1 MSGRGADTGKR
12 SDRGSGG
19 KGRAA
24 ATIGRMSAWQE
35 IADRVW
41 VRRYRFYDQTIGV
54 VGGDDGL
61 LVVDTRTSH
70 RQGTQLRADLHELPG
85 AVAWAVNTHHHHDHC
100 FGNAVFG
107 DVELWGLEGCARRLV
122 ETAETMRAEL
132 IEDFPNSADEWRE
145 VVVTPPDNTFRDR
158 ATIDVGGRTV
168 ELQYLG
174 RGHTD
179 DDIVVSVPDAGV
191 VFAGDLL
198 ENGAPPYFGDG
209 FPLDWPATVEALI
222 GLGAGIVA
230 AGHGE
235 VADRAFAQRSL
246 AELRAVADLGRRV
259 AAGELALEVA
269 IRLAPYGPKRSREP
283 VERAA
288 AQARGELEPA

>member
-1 MSGRGADTGKR
+1 MSD
-12 SDRGSGG
+12 
-19 KGRAA
+19 
-24 ATIGRMSAWQE
+24 WQE

-54 VGGDDGL
+54 VGGDAGL
-61 LVVDTRTSH
+61 LVVDTRSSH
-70 RQGTQLRADLHELPG
+70 RQATQLRRDIGELPG

-100 FGNAVFG
+100 FGNAVFA
-107 DVELWGLEGCARRLV
+107 DVALWGLDGCARRLV
-122 ETAETMRAEL
+122 EEAETMRDEL
-132 IEDFPNSADEWRE
+132 VSDFPKSADEWRE
-145 VVVTPPDNTFRDR
+145 VVVTPPTSTFRDR
-158 ATIDVGGRTV
+158 ASIDVGGRTV
-168 ELQYLG
+168 DLLHLG

-179 DDIVVSVPDAGV
+179 DDIVVHIPDAGV

-198 ENGAPPYFGDG
+198 ENGTPPYFGDG

-222 GLGAGIVA
+222 ALGAGTVA

-235 VADRAFAQRSL
+235 VADRAFAERSL

-259 AAGELALEVA
+259 TADEVDLEVA

-283 VERAA
+283 VERAV
-288 AQARGELEPA
+288 AQARGELDPA

>member
-1 MSGRGADTGKR
+1 MSV
-12 SDRGSGG
+12 
-19 KGRAA
+19 
-24 ATIGRMSAWQE
+24 WYE

-54 VGGDDGL
+54 IGGSDGL
-61 LVVDTRTSH
+61 LVIDTRTSH
-70 RQGTQLRADLHELPG
+70 RQGAQLRADLDELPG
-85 AVAWAVNTHHHHDHC
+85 AVRWAVNTHHHHDHC
-100 FGNAVFG
+100 FGNAVFA
-107 DVELWGLEGCARRLV
+107 DVEVWGLEGCARRLV
-122 ETAETMRAEL
+122 AEAEAMRAEL
-132 IEDFPNSADEWRE
+132 LHDYPRSAEEWRE
-145 VVVTPPDNTFRDR
+145 VVITPPANTFRDR
-158 ATIDVGGRTV
+158 ASIDVGGRRV
-168 ELQYLG
+168 DLRFLG

-209 FPLDWPATVEALI
+209 FPLDWPGTVEALI

-235 VADRAFAQRSL
+235 VADRAFAERTL

-259 AAGELALEVA
+259 ATGEGSLTSA
-269 IRLAPYGPKRSREP
+269 IEQAPYGPQRSREP

-288 AQARGELEPA
+288 AQARGELDPA